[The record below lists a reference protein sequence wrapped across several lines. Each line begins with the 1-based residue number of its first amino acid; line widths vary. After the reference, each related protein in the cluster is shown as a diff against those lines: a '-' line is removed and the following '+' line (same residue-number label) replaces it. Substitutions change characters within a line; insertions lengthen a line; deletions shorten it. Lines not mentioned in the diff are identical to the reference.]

1 MSERRIMKMIKGT
14 RTIAEYA
21 ILKWLQD
28 ENFVMSEFEVTIS
41 ENEGVVKDKN
51 GDSITLVYDSD
62 SKTVYV
68 RE

>member
-1 MSERRIMKMIKGT
+1 MIKGS

-28 ENFVMSEFEVTIS
+28 ENFVMSEFEVIIS

-51 GDSITLVYDSD
+51 GDSIILVYDSD

-68 RE
+68 RL

>member
-1 MSERRIMKMIKGT
+1 MIKGT

-41 ENEGVVKDKN
+41 ENEGVVKGKN

>member
-1 MSERRIMKMIKGT
+1 MIKGT

>member
-1 MSERRIMKMIKGT
+1 MIKGA

-21 ILKWLQD
+21 IKKWLQD
-28 ENFVMSEFEVTIS
+28 ENFVMSEFEVVIS
-41 ENEGVVKDKN
+41 GEQGTVKDKN

-68 RE
+68 KE

>member
-1 MSERRIMKMIKGT
+1 MSERMIMKMIKGT